1 MELHAGENLI
11 RGSGPYKVKGAT
23 TEKLC
28 RYKILHTHTH
38 TQFYQLIVLCSRGL
52 SLLRSV
58 KVDRQ
63 MKKSLF
69 AVRPAEFGK
78 LHSVLLANTL
88 QCKQGLH
95 QADK

>member
-1 MELHAGENLI
+1 
-11 RGSGPYKVKGAT
+11 
-23 TEKLC
+23 
-28 RYKILHTHTH
+28 
-38 TQFYQLIVLCSRGL
+38 
-52 SLLRSV
+52 
-58 KVDRQ
+58 